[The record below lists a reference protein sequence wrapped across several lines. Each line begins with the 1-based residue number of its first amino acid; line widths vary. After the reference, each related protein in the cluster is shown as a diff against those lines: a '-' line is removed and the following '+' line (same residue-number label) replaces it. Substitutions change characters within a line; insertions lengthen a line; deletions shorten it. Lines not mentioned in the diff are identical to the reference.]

1 MKNSEVST
9 DILIQRNFTI
19 QENLESAM
27 VYLDTEVKH
36 TAGRLVM
43 VKYKTGFN
51 TDDDP
56 SKPNIDTLFAVGV
69 KDGEGRNCYS
79 LISTAESYVIYDIC
93 EDDVPRDVSDLVQGQ
108 RFLCKMGGIWKIELL
123 GPDKVS
129 RIFIDIPEG
138 LSIFRNLADG
148 FQYYY
153 NHEKG
158 ELVRE
163 DNFITPENLIEK
175 LKDVENNID
184 PPTIS
189 HFEVIRDES
198 YLEGEGNI
206 YPHGAVIT
214 DLGFNLQINN
224 YKDEDIT
231 GQFMIR
237 VLKNGSIVN
246 ITKIDNNSYSINGPI
261 TETSTYEVIA
271 TNEDTTLREMFTISI
286 VSPTYFGKM
295 SEFSIY
301 RTFNLP
307 DKTLWD
313 GNGDIEF
320 ITNLNNE
327 ITVLAVPIELQ
338 EEVFTSIKDTHGLN
352 YINDYYIEDQVLN
365 TIDGVYYKIYH
376 KKDQVTINNFKQT
389 FGYE

>member
-9 DILIQRNFTI
+9 DILIQRNSTI
-19 QENLESAM
+19 QENLSSAM
-27 VYLDTEVKH
+27 VYLDTMVRH

-43 VKYKTGFN
+43 VKYKTGYN

-79 LISTAESYVIYDIC
+79 LISTAEPYIIYGIC
-93 EDDVPRDVSDLVQGQ
+93 EDDVPKDVSDLDQDQ
-108 RFLCKMGGIWKIELL
+108 RFLCKMGGIWKIEFL
-123 GPDKVS
+123 GEGETRV
-129 RIFIDIPEG
+129 FIDIPEG

-153 NHEKG
+153 DHEKG

-163 DNFITPENLIEK
+163 DHFITPEILVEK

-198 YLEGEGNI
+198 YSEGEGNI
-206 YPHGAVIT
+206 YPHGAIIT

-246 ITKIDNNSYSINGPI
+246 ITKLDNNSYSINGPI

-271 TNEDTTLREMFTISI
+271 TNEDTTLREVFTISI
-286 VSPTYFGKM
+286 VSPTFFGKM
-295 SEFSIY
+295 YEFSVY
-301 RTFNLP
+301 GTFNLL
-307 DKTLWD
+307 DRILWD
-313 GNGDIEF
+313 GNNNIEF

-327 ITVLAVPIELQ
+327 ITVLAVPSDLQQDEL
-338 EEVFTSIKDTHGLN
+338 FSSIKDTHGLN
-352 YINDYYIEDQVLN
+352 YINDIL
-365 TIDGVYYKIYH
+365 
-376 KKDQVTINNFKQT
+376 
-389 FGYE
+389 